1 MNYCHFGIYG
11 SSACNCP
18 ILSIS
23 QQPTKGPIY
32 SILLSLMTNEHRSFV
47 ADCVTVIH
55 HSLLSSIREGEVI
68 PSILKVFILVS
79 FHVDAFSCAA

>member
-1 MNYCHFGIYG
+1 MNYFRFGIYG
-11 SSACNCP
+11 SSVCNYP

-32 SILLSLMTNEHRSFV
+32 SILLSLMTSEYRSFV

-55 HSLLSSIREGEVI
+55 HSLLSSIRDGEVI
-68 PSILKVFILVS
+68 PSILKVFVLGS
-79 FHVDAFSCAA
+79 FYADAFSSAA